1 MSDSLHKAVFISYA
15 REDSEAARRI
25 ADALRA
31 FGVEVWFDQNELRGG
46 DTWDAKIK
54 QQIRECALFVPV
66 ISQHTQERTEGYSRR
81 EWKLGVERT
90 HDMASSRAF
99 LAPIVIDETT
109 EARAEVPEE
118 FMKVQWTR
126 LPHGVPSPQFVEQ
139 IKRLLTPTSRATAAT
154 MLEPGHPRPRAAR
167 DVGVAALGKTGKRV
181 AVAALAVVAL
191 AVGIFFA
198 LRPPSAKSPP
208 TPAASVA
215 TSASAP
221 PAPLAAKPPLDLAS
235 AKSIAVLPFANM
247 SDDKDANA
255 FFADGIHEDIL
266 TSLSNIRELRV
277 VSRTSVMQYR
287 GTTKTIRQIAQEMG
301 VAYVLEGSV
310 RRAGNRIRV
319 TGQLIRAATDEH
331 VWARNYDRDL
341 TDVFA
346 IQAELAQAIAGEL
359 RAAISPQEKSLL
371 ARRPTENLPAY
382 ELVLKAR
389 AIRQLPGN
397 RSGLAQQI
405 SLLNAAV
412 QLDPKYA
419 DAYADLAYVHAYA
432 AWVDRY
438 GAPISDDLANAQK
451 AIDAA
456 IRLAP
461 DSPDVIRALGD
472 YHYYGERDY
481 RGAMEQYEKMM
492 RLRPNDSTVY
502 NRMASVHRRQGRWAE
517 SVANFRRAKELD
529 PADLANVGGLAVT
542 LSAGRR
548 YAEAIAEWRV
558 EAEQIPNNL
567 RFGYAIAFNSFCASG
582 STREM
587 DEFIGR
593 LSPEQANSSLSVA
606 LRRQWAARHGDLEE
620 AIRLDRDSAPR
631 AGSAAIE
638 MAVVFAVR
646 GELEAAKARLGN
658 LPVELR
664 GQVVSGQ
671 SDAAVWMNL
680 AKVEALLG
688 NKTEALRCARKA
700 VELTPEA
707 GDAVLAQGIRADLTF
722 VQAWTGDKDAAIAEY
737 ARLLRTPFGNS
748 RGTDL
753 DTGVH
758 VMKRDPRYAPLRG
771 DPRFEALLNDP
782 KNNALLF

>member
-1 MSDSLHKAVFISYA
+1 MSDSPHKAVFISYA

-66 ISQHTQERTEGYSRR
+66 ISQHTQERTEGYFRR

-90 HDMASSRAF
+90 HDMASNRAF
-99 LAPIVIDETT
+99 LAPVVIDDTKENQ
-109 EARAEVPEE
+109 ANVPEE
-118 FMKVQWTR
+118 FLRVQWTR

-139 IKRLLTPTSRATAAT
+139 IKRLLEPPSRATAAT
-154 MLEPGHPRPRAAR
+154 RTEGDRLPPTAR
-167 DVGVAALGKTGKRV
+167 DEGVAASGKTGKRA
-181 AVAALAVVAL
+181 AVGALAVLAL
-191 AVGIFFA
+191 GVGFFFA

-208 TPAASVA
+208 TLAASAA
-215 TSASAP
+215 TTASTP
-221 PAPLAAKPPLDLAS
+221 PSSVAAKPPLDLAS

-247 SDDKDANA
+247 SDEKDANA
-255 FFADGIHEDIL
+255 FFSDGIHEDIL

-371 ARRPTENLPAY
+371 ARRPTENLAAY

-397 RSGLAQQI
+397 RRGLAQQI

-412 QLDPKYA
+412 QLDSKYA

-432 AWVDRY
+432 AWVGRY
-438 GAPISDDLANAQK
+438 GEPIEDDLANAQK
-451 AIDAA
+451 AINAA

-461 DSPDVIRALGD
+461 DSPEVIRALGD
-472 YHYYGERDY
+472 YHYYGQSDY
-481 RGAMEQYEKMM
+481 WRAMEQYEKMV

-548 YAEAIAEWRV
+548 YAEAIAEWRI
-558 EAEQIPNNL
+558 EAERIPDDL

-587 DEFIGR
+587 DEFFGR
-593 LSPEQANSSLSVA
+593 LSPEQLNFNQAVE
-606 LRRQWAARHGDLEE
+606 LRRQWAARNGDLEE

-631 AGSAAIE
+631 SGSAAIE

-658 LPVELR
+658 LPAELR
-664 GQVVSGQ
+664 GQIVSGQ
-671 SDAAVWMNL
+671 SNAAVWMNL
-680 AKVEALLG
+680 AKVEALWG

-700 VELTPEA
+700 IELTSEA
-707 GDAVLAQGIRADLTF
+707 RDAMVAQEIRAGLAF
-722 VQAWTGDKDAAIAEY
+722 VQAWAGDKDAAKAEY
-737 ARLLRTPFGNS
+737 ARLLRTPFGS
-748 RGTDL
+748 TRGTAL

-758 VMKRDPRYAPLRG
+758 VMKRDPRYFPLRG

-782 KNNALLF
+782 KNNAPLF